1 MSYTHIHLPELNI
14 LKRLLSDN
22 LNQLKYYAK
31 YDAYM
36 GPPESVNYLNQQIN
50 EYRNNSKS

>member
-14 LKRLLSDN
+14 LKGLLSDN

-31 YDAYM
+31 YDVYM
-36 GPPESVNYLNQQIN
+36 GPTESVNYLNQQIN
-50 EYRNNSKS
+50 EYLVNSKS

>member
-14 LKRLLSDN
+14 LKKSLSEN
-22 LNQLKYYAK
+22 LNQIKYYAK

-36 GPPESVNYLNQQIN
+36 GPTESVNYLNQQIN